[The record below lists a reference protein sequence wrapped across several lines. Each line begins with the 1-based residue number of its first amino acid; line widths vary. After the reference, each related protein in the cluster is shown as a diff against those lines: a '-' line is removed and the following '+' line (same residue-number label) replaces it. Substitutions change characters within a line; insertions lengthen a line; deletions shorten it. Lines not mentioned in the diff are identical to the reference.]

1 MSTEKEIT
9 PVQIFS
15 GSDWEVE
22 LLKSILT
29 DHQIE
34 SYLFNAYSTTINP
47 YAMPTGGD
55 GQVQL
60 MVSSTDVGKAK
71 PLVEEFKKNQK

>member
-1 MSTEKEIT
+1 MNKENNIT

-29 DHQIE
+29 DNGIE

-60 MVSSTDVGKAK
+60 MISSEDVERAK
-71 PLVEEFKKNQK
+71 PLVEEFLKNQK